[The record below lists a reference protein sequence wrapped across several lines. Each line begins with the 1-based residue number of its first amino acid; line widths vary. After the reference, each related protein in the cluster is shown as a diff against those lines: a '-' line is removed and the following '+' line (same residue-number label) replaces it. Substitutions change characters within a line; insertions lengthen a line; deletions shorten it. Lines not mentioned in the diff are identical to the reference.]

1 VSDVDR
7 VTRALGRLG
16 AFGKPGALIG
26 LEADL
31 VRALGPRLS
40 WDRLRRRDAPRLPGN
55 LRAEIYRRIWE
66 EAAAAV
72 GAEVRTLEGGF
83 QEIRRGGRSTRVYGS
98 LVPLDDPVTL
108 ELAGDKPL
116 VHKVLTGAGLPVP
129 AHVVL
134 PTADVQAGA
143 EFVREQP
150 PCVVKPAFGSGRGAG
165 ITGFV
170 TTPEEFLRARL
181 RAIRYDA
188 ERLLVERQ
196 AAGAEYRVLVLG
208 GSVIGVVRRDPPHV
222 TGDGA
227 STILQLVEAENVR
240 RVAAAGA
247 AGPWLVEIDLDAV
260 FALRQE
266 GMDLASV
273 PAAGRRV
280 RVHAGSSQGSE
291 VEAHVVPKDDPSVR
305 GIAEAGRR
313 AAEAIGSEFASVEI
327 ITPDATRDLGDAGGV
342 ILEINTTPGIAQHY
356 IVSDRTVI
364 EPVAAVVLERLLA

>member
-1 VSDVDR
+1 MLFRS
-7 VTRALGRLG
+7 
-16 AFGKPGALIG
+16 
-26 LEADL
+26 
-31 VRALGPRLS
+31 
-40 WDRLRRRDAPRLPGN
+40 
-55 LRAEIYRRIWE
+55 
-66 EAAAAV
+66 
-72 GAEVRTLEGGF
+72 
-83 QEIRRGGRSTRVYGS
+83 GGRATRVYGS

-116 VHKVLTGAGLPVP
+116 VHTILTDAGLPVP
-129 AHVVL
+129 GHVVL
-134 PTADVQAGA
+134 PTSDVRAGA
-143 EFVREQP
+143 DFVRAQP

-170 TTPEEFLRARL
+170 TTPEEFMRARL
-181 RAIRYDA
+181 RAVRYDA

-196 AAGAEYRVLVLG
+196 AAGAEYRVLVLDG
-208 GSVIGVVRRDPPHV
+208 TVIGVVRRDPPHV
-222 TGDGA
+222 TGDGS
-227 STILQLVEAENVR
+227 STVLALIEAENAR
-240 RVAAAGA
+240 RAAAAGD
-247 AGPWLVEIDLDAV
+247 AGLWLLEIDLDAL

-273 PAAGRRV
+273 PETGRRV

-291 VEAHVVPKDDPSVR
+291 REAHVVPKDDPSVS

-327 ITPDATRDLGDAGGV
+327 ITPDASRDLGEAGGV